1 MVQITRNGGLHAE
14 ESVDRKWLYYSKD
27 ADAPSSLWRVPR
39 DGGEEMLVIDGL
51 SYSHNFITAEKG
63 IYFISGERGWSNGRA
78 AIEFYDFSTSKRK
91 VLVAVEKSFSYG
103 LALSPDGRWLV
114 HPLVDH
120 ASGNLMIVEN
130 FR

>member
-1 MVQITRNGGLHAE
+1 MFLG
-14 ESVDRKWLYYSKD
+14 
-27 ADAPSSLWRVPR
+27 
-39 DGGEEMLVIDGL
+39 EMLVIDGL
-51 SYSHNFITAEKG
+51 SYSSNFITAEKG
-63 IYFISGERGWSNGRA
+63 IYFISGDRGVNGRA

-91 VLVAVEKSFSYG
+91 VLAAIEKSFSYG